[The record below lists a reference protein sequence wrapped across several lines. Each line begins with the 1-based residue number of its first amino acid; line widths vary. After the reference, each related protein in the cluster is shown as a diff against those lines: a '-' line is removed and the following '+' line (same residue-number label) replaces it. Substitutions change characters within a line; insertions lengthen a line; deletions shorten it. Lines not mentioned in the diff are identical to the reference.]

1 MIKNLLLIILFL
13 LFFLFMAFYLGERK
27 KNKNLNENIKTYAK
41 QYFEEELKSEWQ
53 VYKEERRYEL
63 EKELNE
69 GIRIEKQKEQEQLDF
84 LRQEK
89 NKKLKEIDEEIEQY
103 RIKHKKQLDQY
114 FEELNKNNYETVQQ
128 KLKEYQETLEKEKNA
143 TKEWID
149 LFKEEYQKNAEKEL
163 NIIQAELDEYNKKRK
178 AINEDIL
185 RNREVQQQT
194 DFYRVRLEK
203 EDKLDIEFL
212 SGVAKKIHHPDAIN
226 KLIWDIYIK
235 RAVDILIKNVLNNET
250 ISGIYK
256 FTNMD
261 TGEIYIGKSTDV
273 KKRTYEHYKYAFGL
287 SGIASSQFHYA
298 LKKYGIDH
306 FTFELLEKCDKDKL
320 TEREKYYITFYE
332 SNKYGY
338 NMRIG

>member
-13 LFFLFMAFYLGERK
+13 LFFLFMTFYLGERK
-27 KNKNLNENIKTYAK
+27 KNKIINENIKTYAK

-53 VYKEERRYEL
+53 TYKEERRYEL

-84 LRQEK
+84 LRNERIKKQELIDLELEEHRTKRKEELDK
-89 NKKLKEIDEEIEQY
+89 NADEAYTYVIEQLKRDYENAIENKRKDFEDYCKTIDKRADNY
-103 RIKHKKQLDQY
+103 R
-114 FEELNKNNYETVQQ
+114 
-128 KLKEYQETLEKEKNA
+128 EKV
-143 TKEWID
+143 TKELD
-149 LFKEEYQKNAEKEL
+149 K
-163 NIIQAELDEYNKKRK
+163 IQAELNEYNEKRK

-185 RNREVQQQT
+185 RSREVQQQT
-194 DFYRVRLEK
+194 DFYRVCLED

-226 KLIWDIYIK
+226 KLIWDVYIK
-235 RAVDILIKNVLNNET
+235 RAVDILIKNVLNNE
-250 ISGIYK
+250 SVCGIYK
-256 FTNMD
+256 FTNID
-261 TGEIYIGKSTDV
+261 SGEIYIGKSTDI

-298 LKKYGIDH
+298 LIKCGIDH
-306 FTFELLEKCDKDKL
+306 FTLELLEKCDKDKL
-320 TEREKYYITFYE
+320 TEREKYYINFYE

-338 NMRIG
+338 NMRVG